1 MSLDQLRAIP
11 GKMPN
16 DPGLGQIV
24 QAAATAEHIAQLPS
38 EHGVQLL
45 PEALWRHRGNQQNPA
60 APTTDHQHF
69 DAAWDVESQLQRTQ
83 QWQADAAQLLHPP
96 GRVEEPESRNQ
107 SSRCAAIA
115 GSRGLAKDPAGLHS
129 PGPLGPC
136 RGCMP
141 WPPLETSSRP
151 TASP

>member
-1 MSLDQLRAIP
+1 
-11 GKMPN
+11 MPN

-24 QAAATAEHIAQLPS
+24 QAAATAEPIAQLPS

-83 QWQADAAQLLHPP
+83 QWQADAAQLLYPA
-96 GRVEEPESRNQ
+96 GRVEGSESRNQ

-115 GSRGLAKDPAGLHS
+115 GSRGLGA
-129 PGPLGPC
+129 C
-136 RGCMP
+136 RTFLQTGS
-141 WPPLETSSRP
+141 PPLRLPLLFRGTL
-151 TASP
+151 